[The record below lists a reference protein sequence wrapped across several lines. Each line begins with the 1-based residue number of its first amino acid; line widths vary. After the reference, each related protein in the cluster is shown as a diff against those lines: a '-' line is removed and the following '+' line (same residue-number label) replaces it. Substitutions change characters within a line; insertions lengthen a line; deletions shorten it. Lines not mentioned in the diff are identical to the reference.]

1 MSKPTDLF
9 NDNKSKE
16 NGPFS
21 TNGGAGGQ
29 VPQDGPRG
37 GQRGPMGPGNPT
49 EGASNDLAAHGRAMG
64 VFRTIALVTGFILWA
79 LTIVLV
85 VLFVPYEDNRVAFN
99 TVGLW
104 AVIAMTATL
113 CMNFYMTVQ
122 SKKFSEHF
130 QKSGRMMKESSMNQ
144 VHIIKSLCSNFNA
157 AYYIDLVTGE
167 ISFLSLNDRII
178 HYMGKEYSEQHSYEW
193 YVQTYCD
200 KIVDPS
206 YKDEF
211 IKELSR
217 DNLKNKLLNREY
229 YTYVYLG
236 DKNGKPNFYEMK
248 VTKCE
253 GSNTRL
259 VVGFAD
265 VDAEIREKNDSGSL
279 VRESLKKAENANK
292 AKNIFLSNI
301 SKELLM
307 PLNEISGH
315 ASMVA
320 SDADSC
326 TEVKEEAV
334 AIIKSTE
341 RMSVLINDILDIS
354 TIENGDIDLSE
365 DTFAV
370 KDAVHESIEALDDK
384 IKSKKIELTY
394 DADVTHDIVIGDRTR
409 FYSVIRRLEEY
420 AVDLSA
426 EGSSLSVR
434 CKEIGTLG
442 GRGHFEVT
450 IDSDTLK
457 IDEKSIAGVYDAFF
471 AEGYN
476 DGEAVSTAGTG
487 FIISKCIL
495 ELMKGRLEIKA
506 GTGGG
511 TKLVASINFKLSE

>member
-1 MSKPTDLF
+1 MSKPTDF
-9 NDNKSKE
+9 FIDSKSKE
-16 NGPFS
+16 NDPFI
-21 TNGGAGGQ
+21 TNGG
-29 VPQDGPRG
+29 
-37 GQRGPMGPGNPT
+37 PT
-49 EGASNDLAAHGRAMG
+49 EGATNDLAAHGRAMG
-64 VFRTIALVTGFILWA
+64 IFRTIALVTGFILWA
-79 LTIVLV
+79 LTIFLV
-85 VLFVPYEDNRVAFN
+85 ALFVAYEDNRVAFN

-167 ISFLSLNDRII
+167 ISFLSLNDRIM

-217 DNLKNKLLNREY
+217 DNLKNKLLNRDY

-236 DKNGKPNFYEMK
+236 DRNGKPNFYEMK

-265 VDAEIREKNDSGSL
+265 VDAEIREKNDSGSM
-279 VRESLKKAENANK
+279 VKEALKKAENANK
-292 AKNIFLSNI
+292 AKNVFLSNV

-315 ASMVA
+315 ASMVV
-320 SDADSC
+320 SEADTC
-326 TEVKEEAV
+326 ADVKEEA
-334 AIIKSTE
+334 AEILKSTE
-341 RMSVLINDILDIS
+341 KMSVLINDILDIS
-354 TIENGDIDLSE
+354 TIESGDIEFSE
-365 DTFAV
+365 DTFGF
-370 KDAVHESIEALDDK
+370 KDVIHESVEALSDK
-384 IKSKKIELTY
+384 AKEKKITLSY
-394 DADVTHDIVIGDRTR
+394 NADVTHDVVIGDRTR
-409 FYSVIRRLEEY
+409 FYSVIRRLEDY
-420 AVDLSA
+420 AADLSA
-426 EGSSLSVR
+426 EGSSLSIK
-434 CKEIGTLG
+434 CKEIGTLA

-450 IDSDTLK
+450 IEGDTLK
-457 IDEKSIAGVYDAFF
+457 LDEKSMSGVFDLFFSEGSTDA
-471 AEGYN
+471 
-476 DGEAVSTAGTG
+476 EAVSTAGTG

-506 GTGGG
+506 GSNGG
-511 TKLVASINFKLSE
+511 TRLIASINFKLAE